1 MNKKQRLL
9 YEKQID
15 EMSRKT
21 ILKVYG
27 EALNYATQV
36 YKDILLSLRGNID
49 KELQRIESNE
59 QDNNQAV

>member
-1 MNKKQRLL
+1 MNKKQRLM

-27 EALNYATQV
+27 TALDYSQRI
-36 YKDILLSLRGNID
+36 YKDMLVSLRRSID
-49 KELQRIESNE
+49 EEIKRIESNE